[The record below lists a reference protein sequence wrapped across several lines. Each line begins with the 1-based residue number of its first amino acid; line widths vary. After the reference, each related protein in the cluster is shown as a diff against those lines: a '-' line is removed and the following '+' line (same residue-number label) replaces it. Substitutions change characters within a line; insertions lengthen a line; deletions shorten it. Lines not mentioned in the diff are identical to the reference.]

1 MTIERFYQNYVKSNG
16 IDQAHRYAI
25 LGLWTVDLKKQI
37 MFLSE
42 EPDKVEQHRLVL
54 RSNSH
59 KRVRVDTLRFSS
71 PVDTGFKEFRNLV
84 FAGDPKK
91 DKTNEQANW
100 VGRTWFKKINNEIYP
115 SLMQIEEGLLA
126 EAMEQLSL
134 EMMNVKSGQ
143 VHIDAKH
150 NI

>member
-54 RSNSH
+54 RSHTH

-71 PVDTGFKEFRNLV
+71 PVETGFKEFRDLV
-84 FAGDPKK
+84 HTGEAGEI
-91 DKTNEQANW
+91 NEQANW
-100 VGRTWFKKINNEIYP
+100 VGRTWWKKINNGILP
-115 SLMQIEEGLLA
+115 TLMQIEEGLIA
-126 EAMEQLSL
+126 EAME
-134 EMMNVKSGQ
+134 
-143 VHIDAKH
+143 
-150 NI
+150 

>member
-71 PVDTGFKEFRNLV
+71 PVDTGFKEFRDLV
-84 FAGDPKK
+84 FQDEDDENG
-91 DKTNEQANW
+91 
-100 VGRTWFKKINNEIYP
+100 
-115 SLMQIEEGLLA
+115 
-126 EAMEQLSL
+126 
-134 EMMNVKSGQ
+134 
-143 VHIDAKH
+143 
-150 NI
+150 